1 MLYICAM
8 ARLNTIQIKQT
19 ALELKQILK
28 KQPLHLQKRI
38 QMLLLIKEA
47 KHSSKYDLAIALSV
61 NPNSI
66 QSWRSK
72 YTQGGLKNLL
82 VYNRTSHKKRVITP
96 ELHKAIEKKLT
107 NATEAFRSFEELRSW
122 IDEKYI
128 PFINYHTVN
137 KYVKKHF
144 GAKLKVSRKSHIA
157 KSEQAVSAFKKTP
170 VPSSGTH

>member
-1 MLYICAM
+1 M
-8 ARLNTIQIKQT
+8 ARPTTIQVKET
-19 ALELKQILK
+19 VAALKQLLR
-28 KQPLHLQKRI
+28 KQPLYLQKRI
-38 QMLLLIKEA
+38 QMLLLIKEG
-47 KHSSKYDLAIALSV
+47 KHSSKYDLATALSV

-66 QSWRSK
+66 QTWRSK
-72 YTQGGLKNLL
+72 YTRGGIKNLL
-82 VYNRTSHKKRVITP
+82 VYNRTSNKKSVITP

-144 GAKLKVSRKSHIA
+144 GAKLKVARKSHIA
-157 KSEQAVSAFKKTP
+157 KSEQAVSAFKKNPRTSP
-170 VPSSGTH
+170 GTH

>member
-1 MLYICAM
+1 M
-8 ARLNTIQIKQT
+8 ARPNTIQIKQA

-38 QMLLLIKEA
+38 QMLLLIKEG
-47 KHSSKYDLAIALSV
+47 KHSSKYDLAVALSV

-66 QSWRSK
+66 QTWRSK
-72 YTQGGLKNLL
+72 YIQGGINNLL

-170 VPSSGTH
+170 VHSSRTH

>member
-1 MLYICAM
+1 M
-8 ARLNTIQIKQT
+8 ARPTTIQVKQT
-19 ALELKQILK
+19 AVELKQILK

-38 QMLLLIKEA
+38 QMLLLIKEG

-66 QSWRSK
+66 QTWRSK
-72 YTQGGLKNLL
+72 YTQGGIKSLL

-107 NATEAFRSFEELRSW
+107 HATEAFRSFEELRSW

-144 GAKLKVSRKSHIA
+144 GAKLKVSRKSHVA
-157 KSEQAVSAFKKTP
+157 RSEQAVSAFKKTP
-170 VPSSGTH
+170 VPSSRAYYKQSQ

>member
-1 MLYICAM
+1 M
-8 ARLNTIQIKQT
+8 ARPNTIQIKQA

-38 QMLLLIKEA
+38 QMLLLIKED

-66 QSWRSK
+66 QTWRSK
-72 YTQGGLKNLL
+72 YIQGGINNLL

-170 VPSSGTH
+170 VHSSRTH

>member
-1 MLYICAM
+1 M
-8 ARLNTIQIKQT
+8 ARPTTIQVKET
-19 ALELKQILK
+19 ALALKQILK

-38 QMLLLIKEA
+38 QMLLLIKED

-66 QSWRSK
+66 QTWRSK
-72 YTQGGLKNLL
+72 YIQGGINNLL
-82 VYNRTSHKKRVITP
+82 VYKRTSHKKRVITP

-107 NATEAFRSFEELRSW
+107 NPTEAFRSFEELRSW

>member
-1 MLYICAM
+1 M
-8 ARLNTIQIKQT
+8 ARPNTIQIKQA

-38 QMLLLIKEA
+38 QMLLLIKEG
-47 KHSSKYDLAIALSV
+47 KHSSKYDLAVALSV

-66 QSWRSK
+66 QTWRSK
-72 YTQGGLKNLL
+72 YIQGGINNLL

>member
-1 MLYICAM
+1 M
-8 ARLNTIQIKQT
+8 ARPTTIQVKQT

-38 QMLLLIKEA
+38 QMLLLIK
-47 KHSSKYDLAIALSV
+47 KGIHSSKYDLAIALGV

-66 QSWRSK
+66 QTWRSK
-72 YTQGGLKNLL
+72 YTRGGIKKLL
-82 VYNRTSHKKRVITP
+82 AYNRTSHKKSVITP

-107 NATEAFRSFEELRSW
+107 NPAEAFRSFEELRRW
-122 IDEKYI
+122 IDEKYV

-137 KYVKKHF
+137 KYVKRHF

-157 KSEQAVSAFKKTP
+157 KSEQAVSAFKKNSF
-170 VPSSGTH
+170 PSSRTY